1 MPKYRISCVFLT
13 VNIKGLKVVEAPL
26 TGGLQLLKIGQM
38 TVLAGGPADL
48 INETTPL
55 MKSYTGLLE
64 LMRSPLWSIQRTE
77 TKP

>member
-1 MPKYRISCVFLT
+1 M
-13 VNIKGLKVVEAPL
+13 VEAPL

-64 LMRSPLWSIQRTE
+64 LVRSNV
-77 TKP
+77 